1 MVVTMGNNMNWK
13 QIDQYHIKSGP
24 WSIAKANGP
33 VTFPYQLFFRSNS
46 CGFFKTSDEA
56 KQQAEFLEVTQA

>member
-1 MVVTMGNNMNWK
+1 MNWK
-13 QIDQYHIKSGP
+13 QIDQYHIKSGQ
-24 WSIAKANGP
+24 WSIAKSNDPEGKL
-33 VTFPYQLFFRSNS
+33 VYHYQLFFRSNS